1 MDETAARSIA
11 KLFASK
17 FIARPGVKARQLSN
31 GEWRPD
37 DTPFTMPDLLGHLR
51 GEHTLGHYMVN
62 EDNKVKLF
70 AFDIDL
76 QKANREKNIL
86 WPIPANYDEEAGE
99 WTEFGRGDPRY
110 LWDEISKMP
119 TWLHDFFAFQM
130 VSCAKI
136 LARSIFS
143 ELKIPVAISY
153 SGHKGMHVY
162 GFTELCPAEEARE
175 AASIAMEATGA
186 FEAWRGNNFFVGR
199 NPGYDENITGWPQLS
214 VEVFPKQS
222 AVSAG
227 GYGNLM
233 RLPLGRNL
241 LKSPHNP
248 HEAKFVDIRYTPGKW
263 GMQERNP
270 VEALTTE
277 DQWAGAV

>member
-1 MDETAARSIA
+1 VDETVARSIA
-11 KLFASK
+11 KLYASK

-37 DTPFTMPDLLGHLR
+37 DTPFGMADLLAHLR
-51 GEHTLGHYMVN
+51 GEVSLGHYMVN
-62 EDNKVKLF
+62 EQNEVKLF

-76 QKANREKNIL
+76 QKANKEKDIL
-86 WPIPANYDEEAGE
+86 WPIPANYDEEAGD

-110 LWDEISKMP
+110 VWDHVSQMP
-119 TWLHDFFAFQM
+119 VWIHDFFVYQM
-130 VSCAKI
+130 IGCAKV
-136 LARSIFS
+136 LVRSIQDT
-143 ELKIPVAISY
+143 LGIPCAVTY
-153 SGHKGMHVY
+153 SGHKGVHVY
-162 GFTELCPAEEARE
+162 GFTGLCPAEEARE
-175 AASIAMEATGA
+175 AASIVMDATQQ
-186 FEAWRGNNFFVGR
+186 FDAWRGNNFFVGR
-199 NPGYDENITGWPQLS
+199 QMEYDKNIVGWPQLS
-214 VEVFPKQS
+214 VEIFPKQS
-222 AVSAG
+222 VVSAG

-248 HEAKFVDIRYTPGKW
+248 HEAKFVDIRYTQGKW

-277 DQWAGAV
+277 NQWAGAV